1 MLQILHNLDAG
12 LCEDGSPAELNPS
25 DRNESRKLWA
35 SREVRVLHSIVNC
48 AVYQKVRGNWFNT
61 YILTEW
67 IVVHKILFTQMFT
80 VYGQEPRM
88 PQSVKS
94 TGYGLET

>member
-48 AVYQKVRGNWFNT
+48 ALYQKVCGNWFNT
-61 YILTEW
+61 FILTEW

-80 VYGQEPRM
+80 SYGKEPRM
-88 PQSVKS
+88 PKSVKS
-94 TGYGLET
+94 TGYGLES